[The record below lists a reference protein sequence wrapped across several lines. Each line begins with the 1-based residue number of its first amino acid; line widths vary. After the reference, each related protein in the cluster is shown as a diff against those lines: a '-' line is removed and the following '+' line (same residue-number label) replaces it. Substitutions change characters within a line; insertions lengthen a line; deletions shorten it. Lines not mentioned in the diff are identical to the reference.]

1 MRSKRLRTA
10 ASRLFRS
17 TSHGAAESSL
27 FSCRLAVES
36 LEDRRVLAAVS
47 WDGGGDGINWS
58 DGLNWSTNALPTS
71 ADDVTISVPGTI
83 TVTHASG
90 NDTIR
95 SLTSAEN
102 LSITGGNLT
111 VTTGA
116 SSVSGTFNLAYPA
129 TLSVNG
135 AEHLLSPIPQPPLAA
150 AICLRVQA
158 GNSICPTPQLTRRR
172 PLATP
177 VFKRQAPA
185 ARLT

>member
-135 AEHLLSPIPQPPLAA
+135 AGASFVANSTTTFSGGNFIVQPGDSRSGFTWLDANA
-150 AICLRVQA
+150 VIGIGACEGHVAFYLDV
-158 GNSICPTPQLTRRR
+158 S
-172 PLATP
+172 
-177 VFKRQAPA
+177 
-185 ARLT
+185 